1 MPNRDGTGPI
11 GLESITGRKNGNCNG
26 RGLGNGQRNGQR
38 NGQGMGFRRGQGA
51 MRGQLQTD
59 ELTIL
64 QNQQKNCES
73 RLDAIKNR
81 ISELSQK

>member
-11 GLESITGRKNGNCNG
+11 GLGAMTGRGNGNCNG
-26 RGLGNGQRNGQR
+26 RGLGNGQRNGQC
-38 NGQGMGFRRGQGA
+38 MGFRRGQGA
-51 MRGQLQTD
+51 MRGQLQAD